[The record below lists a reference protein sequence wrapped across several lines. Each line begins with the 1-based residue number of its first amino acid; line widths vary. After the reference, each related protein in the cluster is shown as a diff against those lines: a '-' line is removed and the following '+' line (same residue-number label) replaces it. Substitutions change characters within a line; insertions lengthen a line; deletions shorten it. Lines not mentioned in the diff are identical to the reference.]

1 VQDWQTGIRPHAHN
15 IARSAGPGSRHPV
28 PQNNK
33 AVASGY
39 HGLSQKKIRFGT
51 VAIFSFYDRD
61 ITSTGREPI
70 KFVCDALANDLAGD
84 FETIQQTLAKFFLG
98 HREAMP
104 QLNLRKVLFELRS
117 NQEIS
122 TRRQAI
128 SQNEFLVFAQI
139 G

>member
-1 VQDWQTGIRPHAHN
+1 MQHWQTGIRPHAHN
-15 IARSAGPGSRHPV
+15 IAGSAGPCSRHPV
-28 PQNNK
+28 PNNNK
-33 AVASGY
+33 AFASGY
-39 HGLSQKKIRFGT
+39 HGMSQKKIRLGT
-51 VAIFSFYDRD
+51 AAIFSFYNRK

-70 KFVCDALANDLAGD
+70 KFVGNALTTDLVSV

-104 QLNLRKVLFELRS
+104 QLNFRKVLFELRS
-117 NQEIS
+117 NQEVS

-128 SQNEFLVFAQI
+128 GQNEFLVFAQI